1 MSILTNSPSPN
12 KQNPDWS
19 FQVKVGRGRADTGAH
34 HRAIDVAAKLFDAG
48 LWDGRGLLIVH
59 DVYETHGKMPSF
71 PTDRNFVGNLVEGV
85 DYEFGE
91 DSLYRREEAAEVDLS
106 QVVKVCRASESRT
119 GRFLGYLADGS
130 EVAMTPAQFEQWMV
144 L

>member
-1 MSILTNSPSPN
+1 
-12 KQNPDWS
+12 
-19 FQVKVGRGRADTGAH
+19 
-34 HRAIDVAAKLFDAG
+34 VAAKLLDAG